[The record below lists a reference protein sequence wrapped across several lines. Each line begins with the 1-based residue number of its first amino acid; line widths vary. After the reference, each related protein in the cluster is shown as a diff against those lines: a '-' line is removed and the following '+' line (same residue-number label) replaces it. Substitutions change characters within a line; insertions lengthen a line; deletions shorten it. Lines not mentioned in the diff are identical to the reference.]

1 MCSQKGA
8 NTSMKRKQRHSK
20 NSFLV
25 YKQNCFARP
34 GEVGRTNLGYH
45 EIKLH
50 DEKPIREPPKRVP
63 LHKRQAL
70 EEEIKKLE
78 KQNLIV

>member
-1 MCSQKGA
+1 MQDQEKWEE
-8 NTSMKRKQRHSK
+8 QI
-20 NSFLV
+20 
-25 YKQNCFARP
+25 
-34 GEVGRTNLGYH
+34 LGTMH